1 LAAQPISVSEL
12 TAYIQDIFAADE
24 LLSDVWVEGEVTER
38 FTSRGGHVFF
48 TFADDDC
55 KLPCVMFR
63 GAARGSPYIP
73 VPGQSCAAHGTVS
86 VYGREGRYQ
95 LYVDFVQSAGI
106 GLAALEFELLKQ
118 QLAAEGLF
126 EESRKRAVPERV
138 RTIGVVTSPDG
149 AVWHDIMTVVARRDP
164 FVHLILSPAAVQGD
178 AAPASLREALS
189 RLLEYGQADVIII
202 GRGGGSVSDLAAFND
217 EMLVRAT
224 YASPIPIVS
233 AVGHE
238 TDWTLLDLVA
248 DVRAPTPSAAA
259 ELCTIPARDGLG
271 ILSEA
276 LGRLRWGLVR
286 DVGEA
291 MLQVDELRNDL
302 VRFGPPARIPQLRS
316 ILRQLLVELQQG
328 AGIGL
333 ARNNAMLSQAQDN
346 LFDSLQRQMSAMQ
359 QHRDHKHMLLQMLS
373 PMATLTRGYATL
385 TDTITGEPVH
395 RASGARA
402 GQQLTVRVHDGRIE
416 SVVEA
421 VQQG

>member
-1 LAAQPISVSEL
+1 VQPISVSEL
-12 TAYIQDIFAADE
+12 TAHIQDIFAADD
-24 LLSDVWVEGEVTER
+24 LLGDVWVEGEVTER

-63 GAARGSPYIP
+63 AAAMRSPYIP
-73 VPGQSCAAHGTVS
+73 VPGQSCAAHGNVS
-86 VYGREGRYQ
+86 VYAREGRYQ
-95 LYVDFVQSAGI
+95 LYVDFVQPAGI

-126 EESRKRAVPERV
+126 EESRKRAIPGRI

-149 AVWHDIMTVVARRDP
+149 AVWHDIVTVVARRDP

-189 RLLEYGQADVIII
+189 RLLDDGQADVIVI

-217 EMLVRAT
+217 EMLVRAA
-224 YASPIPIVS
+224 YASPVPIVS

-259 ELCTIPARDGLG
+259 ELCTVPARDGLM

-276 LGRLRWGLVR
+276 FGRLQSGLVR
-286 DVGEA
+286 DIGEV
-291 MLQVDELRNDL
+291 MFQVDELRDDL
-302 VRFGPPARIPQLRS
+302 FRLGPPARVPRLRSTLSQLR
-316 ILRQLLVELQQG
+316 VDLQQG
-328 AGIGL
+328 TTVGL
-333 ARNNAMLSQAQDN
+333 AGKNAKLSRAEDD
-346 LFDSLQRQMSAMQ
+346 LFGSMQRHVSLMRQR
-359 QHRDHKHMLLQMLS
+359 RDHRNMLLQTLS
-373 PMATLTRGYATL
+373 PMATLARGYATL
-385 TDTITGEPVH
+385 TDTITGDPVH
-395 RASGARA
+395 RASGARR
-402 GQQLTVRVHDGRIE
+402 GQHLTVRVHDGRIE

-421 VQQG
+421 VQRG